1 MTDLTLE
8 LTYVQ
13 VGVISVFHLPTLF
26 KPIFMCFKQ
35 VMTESGEL
43 CATSFEFAG
52 VQYKRCTI
60 NGPNNLQRLPQCL
73 TAVSNTWQRCNGK
86 RRRYLQGL
94 FDIFLH

>member
-8 LTYVQ
+8 STYVQ
-13 VGVISVFHLPTLF
+13 VRVISVFHLSTSL
-26 KPIFMCFKQ
+26 KPILMSFKQ

-60 NGPNNLQRLPQCL
+60 NGPNNPQRLPQSL
-73 TAVSNTWQRCNGK
+73 TVGSNT
-86 RRRYLQGL
+86 
-94 FDIFLH
+94 